1 MRFDMKNGVQR
12 FGKFLS
18 AMIMPNI
25 GALIAFGF
33 LAAFFNG
40 SGWIPHEGF
49 ATIFSAILVYLIP
62 ILIASTGGKLI
73 GGERGSIIGAIAVV
87 GAIMSDPNTTM
98 LMAAMIIG
106 PLSGFCIKKFDK
118 AMEGHMP
125 AGFEMLIN
133 NFSVGIIGMILAM
146 VSYLVIGPMMNLL
159 LAVLTAGVNVLV
171 EHSMLPLIAVFI
183 EPAKVLFLNN
193 AINHGIFTPIATAQ
207 AAETGKSIMYMLEA
221 NPGPG
226 LGVLLAYMFFCE
238 DKKTKQS
245 APGAVIIH
253 LLGGI
258 HEIYF
263 PYILMN
269 PLVIIAPI
277 VGNIVAIFWYN
288 MTGAGLVGPASP
300 GSLIAYL
307 MMASRDSMVSVIVG
321 VVIATAVS
329 FGIASVII
337 RMSKGKSLEEAQAEM
352 ADRKAEAKGISTSE
366 VKKAEG
372 VKKVVFACDA
382 GMGSSAMGATKF
394 RNRIKAQRPDLTVIN
409 TSVDNIPADCD
420 IAVVQITLVERAR
433 KCAPQAQVVT
443 LNNFL
448 ADPALDSLYE
458 QLTQKQEQA
467 TKPQEVTAEPVQMQ
481 TTQQT
486 ETTGK
491 QILVRDGVQL
501 NLSPVSKEQAI
512 QAAGEL
518 LEKLGYV
525 DKTYID
531 AMQEREKLVS
541 TYMGMGVAIPHGTSQ
556 AKDTVK
562 KTGIVLMQY
571 PEGVDFGDEKAQL
584 VFGIAGIG
592 DEHLDLLSKICEM
605 LEDEEI
611 LETLKTTDNVE
622 WILERLN

>member
-1 MRFDMKNGVQR
+1 
-12 FGKFLS
+12 
-18 AMIMPNI
+18 
-25 GALIAFGF
+25 
-33 LAAFFNG
+33 
-40 SGWIPHEGF
+40 
-49 ATIFSAILVYLIP
+49 
-62 ILIASTGGKLI
+62 
-73 GGERGSIIGAIAVV
+73 
-87 GAIMSDPNTTM
+87 M
-98 LMAAMIIG
+98 LFR
-106 PLSGFCIKKFDK
+106 S
-118 AMEGHMP
+118 
-125 AGFEMLIN
+125 
-133 NFSVGIIGMILAM
+133 
-146 VSYLVIGPMMNLL
+146 
-159 LAVLTAGVNVLV
+159 
-171 EHSMLPLIAVFI
+171 
-183 EPAKVLFLNN
+183 
-193 AINHGIFTPIATAQ
+193 
-207 AAETGKSIMYMLEA
+207 
-221 NPGPG
+221 
-226 LGVLLAYMFFCE
+226 
-238 DKKTKQS
+238 
-245 APGAVIIH
+245 GAVIIH

-269 PLVIIAPI
+269 PLVIVAPV

-321 VVIATAVS
+321 IVIATVVS

-337 RMSKGKSLEEAQAEM
+337 RMSKGKSLAEAQAEM
-352 ADRKAEAKGISTSE
+352 ADRKAEAKGISDKE
-366 VKKAEG
+366 LKKTEN

-394 RNRIKAQRPDLTVIN
+394 RNRIKTQRPDLTVIN

-433 KCAPQAQVVT
+433 KSVPQAQIVT
-443 LNNFL
+443 LQNFL
-448 ADPALDSLYE
+448 ADPALDLLYE
-458 QLTQKQEQA
+458 QLTQEQEQIIVA
-467 TKPQEVTAEPVQMQ
+467 QEESVTEQVQIQ
-481 TTQQT
+481 IAQQI
-486 ETTGK
+486 ETTEK
-491 QILVRDGVQL
+491 QILVKDGVQL
-501 NLSPVSKEQAI
+501 NLAPVSKEQAI

-518 LEKLGYV
+518 LAKLGYV
-525 DKTYID
+525 DKTYVD

-611 LETLKTTDNVE
+611 LETLKTTNNIE